1 MYNCAVVVSLIVL
14 VLIVLFVI
22 LVLMFFQ
29 FVYDDIDWVMMFSVL
44 DMEFGYYFGID
55 LFGCDLFV
63 CVVIGGCILF
73 MVGVAA
79 VLVVVVV
86 GIFYGLFFG
95 YLGGKVDLVM
105 MCLLEI
111 FNFFLFMFFVI
122 LLVIFFG

>member
-1 MYNCAVVVSLIVL
+1 
-14 VLIVLFVI
+14 
-22 LVLMFFQ
+22 
-29 FVYDDIDWVMMFSVL
+29 MMFSAL

-55 LFGCDLFV
+55 LFGCDLLV
-63 CVVIGGCILF
+63 RVAIGGRILF

-79 VLVVVVV
+79 ALVAVVV
-86 GIFYGLFFG
+86 GIFYGLLFG

-105 MCLLEI
+105 MRLLEI